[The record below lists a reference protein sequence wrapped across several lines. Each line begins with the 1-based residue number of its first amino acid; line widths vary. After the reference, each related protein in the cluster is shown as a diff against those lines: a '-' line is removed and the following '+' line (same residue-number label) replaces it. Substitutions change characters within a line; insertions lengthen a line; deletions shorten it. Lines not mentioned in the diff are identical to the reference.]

1 MAWSLSPVVILFLL
15 VILAGVLVI
24 AISKML
30 DPLWARTVPAR
41 FVYHIISVPGVVVH
55 ECSHVLGCLITGAR
69 IKKIVLF
76 SGDGGSV
83 TYVTPSVPMIGNIII
98 STAPLFVI
106 PLVLAGLTWF
116 FGTYAGCLLSLPVPS
131 LDSPAMVVPLVT
143 GSALILWQNL
153 LVHFNAWFL
162 LYLYLALSLVLSL
175 APSMQDMKNAAAG
188 LVILVGAGLLIIGS
202 GVDLIVSLFGSLLHL
217 IATGLALGLMFE
229 LLTVFVSIP
238 PLLVFFVFDR

>member
-1 MAWSLSPVVILFLL
+1 
-15 VILAGVLVI
+15 
-24 AISKML
+24 
-30 DPLWARTVPAR
+30 
-41 FVYHIISVPGVVVH
+41 
-55 ECSHVLGCLITGAR
+55 
-69 IKKIVLF
+69 
-76 SGDGGSV
+76 
-83 TYVTPSVPMIGNIII
+83 
-98 STAPLFVI
+98 
-106 PLVLAGLTWF
+106 
-116 FGTYAGCLLSLPVPS
+116 
-131 LDSPAMVVPLVT
+131 MVVPLVT

>member
-1 MAWSLSPVVILFLL
+1 MGWSLSPVATLFLL
-15 VILAGVLVI
+15 VILSGILVI
-24 AISKML
+24 VISKAL
-30 DPLWARTVPAR
+30 DHLWARTLPAR

-76 SGDGGSV
+76 SSNGGSV
-83 TYVTPSVPMIGNIII
+83 TYVPPSVPLIGNIII
-98 STAPLFVI
+98 STAPLFII
-106 PLVLAGLTWF
+106 PFVLAGLTWL

-143 GSALILWQNL
+143 GSALILWQYL

-162 LYLYLALSLVLSL
+162 LYLYLVLSLVLSL

-188 LVILVGAGLLIIGS
+188 LVILVGAGLLVIWS
-202 GVDLIVSLFGSLLHL
+202 NVDVAVSLFSTFLYL

-229 LLTVFVSIP
+229 LLAVFVSIP
-238 PLLVFFVFDR
+238 ALLAFYVLDR